1 MLEPAEPAESG
12 QPGGFEP
19 ERWRAR
25 KSVRWLR
32 LAGDEQRTED
42 QPTPAPE
49 PCERCVRS
57 GRTCPSCVQ
66 RRRSAW
72 SLINEYGE
80 SVESA
85 ARIMKLTPERLRAL
99 VEEEADRRE
108 LQRFKC
114 DSIPVALT
122 RPVIEEAL
130 TRDPELTPA
139 DIARWLAMRQVDFE
153 RAFLG
158 KANSRQT
165 KARVNVT
172 SASRLMIALG
182 RAPNELPGC

>member
-1 MLEPAEPAESG
+1 
-12 QPGGFEP
+12 
-19 ERWRAR
+19 
-25 KSVRWLR
+25 
-32 LAGDEQRTED
+32 
-42 QPTPAPE
+42 
-49 PCERCVRS
+49 
-57 GRTCPSCVQ
+57 
-66 RRRSAW
+66 
-72 SLINEYGE
+72 
-80 SVESA
+80 
-85 ARIMKLTPERLRAL
+85 MKLTPERLRAL